1 MHKLV
6 ILIESIE
13 DWQSFEAEWPKF
25 LHLAESM
32 PGLKKE
38 AISQIDPLLY
48 GNKSYMKM
56 YELFF
61 DTKENVERALS
72 SSVGQEAGKLLQN
85 MTQGKMMLFIAKHQ
99 EDDLT
104 NIRKYKKIKR
114 NV

>member
-1 MHKLV
+1 MYKLV
-6 ILIESIE
+6 ILIESMD

-32 PGLKKE
+32 PDLIKE
-38 AISQIDPLLY
+38 SISQIDRFLF
-48 GNKSYMKM
+48 GNKSYIKM

-61 DTKENVERALS
+61 DSKEKAEKALS
-72 SSVGQEAGKLLQN
+72 SSVGQEAGRLLQN

-104 NIRKYKKIKR
+104 NIRKYKKITQ
-114 NV
+114 NE